1 MKEFWKMLLAVICGL
16 LIMSLLSF
24 MFFASIIGAASAGG
38 SKKAV
43 LPREGVLDL
52 DMSKIILAEQ
62 SSEGDINNMSLSGFS
77 TEGQPAMI
85 GLRDATEALKA
96 AADDPSVKFIFLRP
110 DGLSSGMASLH
121 EFRGAL
127 AAFRASGKPVVA
139 YTESPSTG
147 SYYLASVADK
157 VFMTADHGANPM
169 LIGLSGRLLYLK
181 DLLDKF
187 GVNVQLI
194 RHGKYKSAGE
204 TFIRSTPS
212 PENIEQNQAMISS
225 IWKTY
230 SGEICQ
236 SRGIS
241 EEDFNSLIDNL
252 SLLLP
257 EDFAKAGLADALYQ
271 RDSLIAKLCDIAV
284 VGSEKDLHLI
294 PFKDYVSVKVV
305 PSSAGH
311 DDIAIIYADGNI
323 VEGSSTSEIAGDR
336 FARVIDKV
344 RKDKDVKAVVL
355 RVNSP
360 GGSVLASSKIKDALD
375 LLGKEKPLVA
385 SYGNY
390 AASGGY
396 WISNNCEKIYS
407 NPVTLTGSIGVFS
420 MIPEFSKTAKN
431 IAHVGLYAVNSNAH
445 SDMFSL
451 VRPFDKAELDYM
463 QASVEDIYDRFVN
476 LVAEGRELTPE
487 HVDSIAQ
494 GRVWTGADA
503 LEIGLVDELGTLDD
517 AIAYAASLAGYAE
530 GDSYSVTAY
539 PKPLTM
545 MEQIMQMLGQKKD
558 ADELS
563 ILSGTPFA
571 SVAPAV
577 RDVLDAKPAAV
588 MARMDYDINFQ
599 F

>member
-1 MKEFWKMLLAVICGL
+1 MKDFWKMLLAVICGL
-16 LIMSLLSF
+16 LIMSLLCF
-24 MFFASIIGAASAGG
+24 MFFASMIGAASAGG
-38 SKKAV
+38 SGKAV

-52 DMSKIILAEQ
+52 DMSKIVLTEQ
-62 SSEGDINNMSLSGFS
+62 SSEGDLNSMSFS
-77 TEGQPAMI
+77 KEGQPSII
-85 GLRDATEALKA
+85 GLRDATLALKA

-110 DGLSSGMASLH
+110 DGLASGTATLQ
-121 EFRGAL
+121 EFRSAL
-127 AAFRASGKPVVA
+127 AEFRSSGKPVVA

-157 VFMTADHGANPM
+157 VFMTADHGANAM

-181 DLLDKF
+181 DLLDKL

-204 TFIRSTPS
+204 MFIRSTPS
-212 PENIEQNQAMISS
+212 PENIEQNQVMISS
-225 IWKTY
+225 MWKTI
-230 SGEICQ
+230 SAEICA

-241 EEDFNSLIDNL
+241 EEKFNALVDNL
-252 SLLLP
+252 ALNFP
-257 EDFAKAGLADALYQ
+257 EDFEKAGLVDALYQ

-294 PFKDYVSVKVV
+294 PFKDYISKKVV
-305 PSSAGH
+305 PAPAGH
-311 DDIAIIYADGNI
+311 DDIAIIYADGEI
-323 VEGSSTSEIAGDR
+323 IEGNSTDNIAGDR

-344 RKDKDVKAVVL
+344 RKNEDVKAVVL

-407 NPVTLTGSIGVFS
+407 NPLTLTGSIGVFS
-420 MIPEFSKTAKN
+420 MIPDFSKTAKD
-431 IAHVGLYAVNSNAH
+431 IAHVGVYAVKSNAH

-451 VRPFDKAELDYM
+451 TRPFDKAELDFM
-463 QASVEDIYDRFVN
+463 QASVEDIYTSFVN
-476 LVAEGRELTPE
+476 IVSEGRELTPE

-494 GRVWTGADA
+494 GRVWTGSDA
-503 LEIGLVDELGTLDD
+503 IDIGLVDELGTLDD
-517 AIAYAASLAGYAE
+517 AVRYAASLAGYE
-530 GDSYSVTAY
+530 DSSAYTVTAY
-539 PKPLTM
+539 PKPLTI
-545 MEQIMQMLGQKKD
+545 MEQVMQMLGQKSEP
-558 ADELS
+558 DELS

-571 SVAPAV
+571 SLAPAV
-577 RDVLDAKPAAV
+577 RDVLDAKPARV
-588 MARMDYDINFQ
+588 MARMDHDFALQY
-599 F
+599 

>member
-1 MKEFWKMLLAVICGL
+1 MKDFWKMLLAVICGL

-24 MFFASIIGAASAGG
+24 MFFASIIGAASSGG
-38 SKKAV
+38 SKPV

-62 SSEGDINNMSLSGFS
+62 SSEGDLNNMSISGFS
-77 TEGQPAMI
+77 KEGQPAII
-85 GLRDATEALKA
+85 GLRDATQAIKV
-96 AADDPSVKFIFLRP
+96 AADDPSVKFIFLRA
-110 DGLSSGMASLH
+110 DVLSSGMATLQ
-121 EFRGAL
+121 EFRTAL
-127 AAFRASGKPVVA
+127 AGFRSSGKPIVA

-157 VFMTADHGANPM
+157 IFMTADHGANAM
-169 LIGLSGRLLYLK
+169 LLGLSGRLLYLK
-181 DLLDKF
+181 DLLDKL

-204 TFIRSTPS
+204 MFIRSTPS
-212 PENIEQNQAMISS
+212 PENIEQNQVMISS

-241 EEDFNSLIDNL
+241 EEQFNALVDGLALNF
-252 SLLLP
+252 P
-257 EDFAKAGLADALYQ
+257 EDFAKAGLVDALYQ

-284 VGSEKDLHLI
+284 VGSEEDLHLI
-294 PFKDYVSVKVV
+294 PFKDYVTAKVT
-305 PSSAGH
+305 PSAASH
-311 DDIAIIYADGNI
+311 NDIAIIYADGEI
-323 VEGSSTSEIAGDR
+323 IEGNSTSEIAGDR

-344 RKDKDVKAVVL
+344 RKNEDVKAVVL

-396 WISNNCEKIYS
+396 WISNGCEKIYS

-420 MIPEFSKTAKN
+420 MIPDFSKTAKD
-431 IAHVGLYAVNSNAH
+431 IAHVGIYAIKSNAH

-451 VRPFDKAELDYM
+451 TRPFDKAELDYM
-463 QASVEDIYDRFVN
+463 QASIEDIYDRFVN
-476 LVAEGRELTPE
+476 LVAGGRDLTPE

-503 LEIGLVDELGTLDD
+503 IEIGLVDELGTLED
-517 AIAYAASLAGYAE
+517 AIAYAASLAGYSE

-545 MEQIMQMLGQKKD
+545 MEQLMQMLGQKKD
-558 ADELS
+558 ADELN

-577 RDVLDAKPAAV
+577 RDVLDSKPASV